1 MQASILLP
9 KLSRKVRPGD
19 SKLTRNQPKLR
30 SKSPKITKMP
40 PPKKISFFEVHFFS
54 MIFWAQKKQKKD
66 PFGLNLTASS
76 GGTESAFWIWYHNAS
91 SSYELL
97 FAAMDCYV
105 LLVPAISSWLFV
117 DAAIHCHV
125 LLFAPRCCRL
135 LLFALSCA
143 CVLLFDPICCS
154 FLLFTTMLQFAGI
167 CSYLLLFVDM
177 CCCLLLF
184 VAC

>member
-1 MQASILLP
+1 MFV
-9 KLSRKVRPGD
+9 KNRRKTPNMPQKSVFLKRPFFD
-19 SKLTRNQPKLR
+19 WKNDR
-30 SKSPKITKMP
+30 
-40 PPKKISFFEVHFFS
+40 KKALKRTPGE
-54 MIFWAQKKQKKD
+54 WTW
-66 PFGLNLTASS
+66 PS
-76 GGTESAFWIWYHNAS
+76 GGTESASRIWYHNAS
-91 SSYELL
+91 SSDELL
-97 FAAMDCYV
+97 FAAMYCYV

-117 DAAIHCHV
+117 YAAIYCHV

-135 LLFALSCA
+135 LLFAVSCA

-184 VAC
+184 VAY